1 MVIDGAADSRA
12 SQLAL
17 FLHKAHF
24 HKLKPNS
31 FELSISSQFE
41 PLRHESL
48 GIILWLELSIC
59 LCNFYTAVMYIPLEQ
74 LGRLIRSSVEM

>member
-48 GIILWLELSIC
+48 GIIL
-59 LCNFYTAVMYIPLEQ
+59 
-74 LGRLIRSSVEM
+74 